1 MEKIFLSVLLT
12 MLQHINNI
20 RKLHK
25 ICLEINHAKSVSLYD
40 ENKYVRFQTFSILLK
55 APFIIYMLILK
66 VF

>member
-1 MEKIFLSVLLT
+1 